1 MKRWMFSLLPE
12 FIIGI
17 ALTLVVTCFFWG
29 SDNYKNNIV
38 SSDGRGYYA
47 FLPATIIQKDLSFK
61 ETSKVERTELDNS
74 IIPFYL
80 IENEKGQTFNKYY
93 PGVAVMQLPFFLVA
107 LVIESTY
114 ADTITG
120 YSLLFL
126 KIFQLGSIFYLT
138 LGFFFLRRFL
148 EITIS
153 DKRSALL
160 ASVFIFIG
168 TNLFFIVI
176 VRTSFSHHFSFCLF
190 AAFAYFVRRYFDSGR
205 LKHVIWIGLVL
216 GLIVLVRPLNILV
229 ILAIPL
235 ILLNWK
241 NVQVFFK
248 QLFKLRNGNLGLSF
262 GAFLG
267 VLSLLFILNFL
278 QTGNILNWSY
288 HGEGFNFG
296 SPHFWTI
303 LFSYRI
309 GLFVHTPLLFLCLFG
324 CYQLY
329 KKHKQ
334 AAIFWFSYLAIIT
347 YIMSCWWSWDY
358 GGFYGNRVF
367 TEHLVFFALPLA
379 YFFQGARFTKLA
391 ITVASIFT
399 LFMWSRAYQIMNEI
413 TPSRFTRA
421 TYFQSAFQMGTSMKN
436 DFAFNRDVKPFGE
449 FSSRSTLI
457 STDKTPLDFNNT
469 REFGLIHEFRLPKE
483 HAHNRYYFTIE
494 LKKTLKPTSDLKDV
508 FLVMD
513 WHDTITNHREYHSI
527 PLYEYYKESPG
538 VSDEMILQQEQYLNP
553 INELNRVNI
562 YVWNPQHKEF
572 SIDEFELTVEE
583 YVPYRK

>member
-1 MKRWMFSLLPE
+1 M
-12 FIIGI
+12 G
-17 ALTLVVTCFFWG
+17 FFWG
-29 SDNYKNNIV
+29 SENYKNKIV
-38 SSDGRGYYA
+38 TSDGRGYYA

-61 ETSKVERTELDNS
+61 KTSNAEGTELDNRTT
-74 IIPFYL
+74 PFYL
-80 IENEKGQTFNKYY
+80 IKNEKGQTFNKYY

-107 LVIESTY
+107 LAIESSYT
-114 ADTITG
+114 DSITG

-148 EITIS
+148 EITLV

-160 ASVFIFIG
+160 ASIFIFIG
-168 TNLFFIVI
+168 TNLFFIAI

-190 AAFAYFVRRYFDSGR
+190 AAFAYFVRLYFDSGR
-205 LKHVIWIGLVL
+205 LKHVIWTGIIL

-241 NVQVFFK
+241 NVKVFFS
-248 QLFKLRNGNLGLSF
+248 QLFIVRNGHLALSF
-262 GAFLG
+262 GAFIC
-267 VLSLLFILNFL
+267 VLSILFVLNFL

-296 SPHFWTI
+296 SPHFWDV

-309 GLFVHTPLLFLCLFG
+309 GLFVHTPLLILSLVG
-324 CYQLY
+324 CYYLY

-334 AAIFWFSYLAIIT
+334 AAIFWLVYVVIIT

-379 YFFQGARFTKLA
+379 YFFQGFRFMKLA
-391 ITVASIFT
+391 ITIASLLT
-399 LFMWSRAYQIMNEI
+399 VFMWSRAYQIMMEI
-413 TPSRFTRA
+413 TPSRFTQA
-421 TYFQSAFQMGTSMKN
+421 TYFQSIFKMDPSMKN

-449 FSSRSTLI
+449 FSSREILNS
-457 STDKTPLDFNNT
+457 SDKTPLNFDKK
-469 REFGLIHEFRLPKE
+469 REFGLIHEFRLPE
-483 HAHNRYYFTIE
+483 QHAHNRYYFSIQ

-513 WHDTITNHREYHSI
+513 WYDTLTNHREYNSV
-527 PLYEYYKESPG
+527 PLYEFYRESPG
-538 VSDEMILQQEQYLNP
+538 VSDELILQQEQYLNP
-553 INELNRVNI
+553 INELNLVNI
-562 YVWNPQHKEF
+562 YIWNPQHKEF
-572 SIDEFELTVEE
+572 SIDEFKLTVEE